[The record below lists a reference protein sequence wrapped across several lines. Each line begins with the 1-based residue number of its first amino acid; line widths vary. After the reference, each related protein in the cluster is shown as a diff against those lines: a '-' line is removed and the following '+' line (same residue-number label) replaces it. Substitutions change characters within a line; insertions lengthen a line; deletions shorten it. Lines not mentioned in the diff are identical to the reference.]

1 MSSHNDPLHPAI
13 IKTTAYCP
21 DSLAPRVGL
30 PASINY
36 VSGDLSPSSLAD
48 ALTTLGKKKAEKMRG
63 VVRGACVRLWKWAN
77 ERGRQWGASW
87 VVMRETLMDDNTEM
101 RGGI

>member
-21 DSLAPRVGL
+21 DSLALRVSL

-36 VSGDLSPSSLAD
+36 VSDDLSPSSSAD
-48 ALTTLGKKKAEKMRG
+48 ALTTLAKKGEK
-63 VVRGACVRLWKWAN
+63 VRRCVRACVCEN
-77 ERGRQWGASW
+77 ERTS
-87 VVMRETLMDDNTEM
+87 V
-101 RGGI
+101 GGCGEHLGP

>member
-21 DSLAPRVGL
+21 DSLAPPVGS

-36 VSGDLSPSSLAD
+36 VSDELSPSSSAD
-48 ALTTLGKKKAEKMRG
+48 ALTTPGKKKRRESAE
-63 VVRGACVRLWKWAN
+63 VRACVREN
-77 ERGRQWGASW
+77 ERTG
-87 VVMRETLMDDNTEM
+87 V
-101 RGGI
+101 GGGGEHLGP